1 MRAPFLLLLA
11 AILMAMPTLSRGASP
26 TQAEVDAVV
35 QKFQAAYADT
45 FNRRD
50 AKGMGE
56 LLTENATLQ
65 NEWGGVTQGRDK
77 IVALVTGL
85 MTHLPEGTKLEDTA
99 LVSQLVAPEV
109 IVSQGI
115 SHRMV
120 PGKDPVEM
128 YFSRVLVLEDG
139 QWKLA
144 ATQIARPS
152 SFPKPAN

>member
-1 MRAPFLLLLA
+1 
-11 AILMAMPTLSRGASP
+11 MAVPMLGRCESL

-35 QKFQAAYADT
+35 LKFQAAYADT
-45 FNRRD
+45 FDRRD

-56 LLTENATLQ
+56 LMTENSTLQ
-65 NEWGGVTQGRDK
+65 NEWGGVTQGREK
-77 IVALVTGL
+77 IVALVAGL
-85 MTHLPEGTKLEDTA
+85 MSHLPEGTKLEDTA
-99 LVSQLVAPEV
+99 LVSQLVSPQV

-115 SHRMV
+115 SHRIT

-128 YFSRVLVLEDG
+128 YFSRVLVLQDG

-152 SFPKPAN
+152 SFPKPTN

>member
-1 MRAPFLLLLA
+1 MRTPFLLLA
-11 AILMAMPTLSRGASP
+11 AVLMAVPMLGRCESL

-35 QKFQAAYADT
+35 LKFQAAYADT
-45 FNRRD
+45 FDRRD

-56 LLTENATLQ
+56 LMTENSTLQ
-65 NEWGGVTQGRDK
+65 NEWGGVTQGREK
-77 IVALVTGL
+77 IVALVAGL
-85 MTHLPEGTKLEDTA
+85 MSHLPEGTKLEDTA
-99 LVSQLVAPEV
+99 LVSQLVSPQV

-115 SHRMV
+115 SHRIT

-128 YFSRVLVLEDG
+128 YFSRVLVLQDG

-152 SFPKPAN
+152 SFPKPTN